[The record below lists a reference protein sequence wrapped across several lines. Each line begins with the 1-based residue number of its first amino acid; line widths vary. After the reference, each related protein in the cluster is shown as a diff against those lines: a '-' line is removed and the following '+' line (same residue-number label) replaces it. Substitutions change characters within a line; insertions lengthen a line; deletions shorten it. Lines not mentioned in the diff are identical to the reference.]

1 MKAPKT
7 NWPVGWPPPSTFT
20 ETWWRELKESL
31 AERGVDLDAPDSF
44 SEAQWQEVKETFA
57 ERGVDFDALRTLRPE
72 IKESLAERGVD
83 LDAEPVDQ
91 PFGPAQVLH
100 DAARAGTG
108 RRHPPTRR
116 AMKPAP
122 DIPSL
127 RYAYSEAQWREIK
140 ESLAER
146 GVNLDVERVD
156 DPYGPREWWGWDDYT
171 PRQRPMFDVLE
182 ELALYAKLAHGRK
195 WLTPKQYAGKLQ
207 EEVIALEKALSMIDP
222 TSVAP
227 GLPIDEVLDARVK
240 RRHALRAAMTME
252 IAERR
257 QYITKLEAE
266 GSSSKFNARTTFN
279 GYWDELAK
287 LWLKVTGS
295 AGPKRR
301 QRLRRFLLA
310 CTPPDLFPDM
320 TAQELGQ
327 KLGSFINNFLKSR

>member
-7 NWPVGWPPPSTFT
+7 MWPVGWPPPSTFT

-31 AERGVDLDAPDSF
+31 AQRGVDLDAPDSF
-44 SEAQWQEVKETFA
+44 SEAQWPEIKETFA
-57 ERGVDFDALRTLRPE
+57 ERGVDLDALLTRRRE
-72 IKESLAERGVD
+72 IKESLTERGVD
-83 LDAEPVDQ
+83 LDAETVDQ

-100 DAARAGTG
+100 DAAQAGTG
-108 RRHPPTRR
+108 RRHR
-116 AMKPAP
+116 AMRPAS
-122 DIPSL
+122 DIASL
-127 RYAYSEAQWREIK
+127 RYAYSETQWREIK

-156 DPYGPREWWGWDDYT
+156 DPCGPREWWGWDDYT
-171 PRQRPMFDVLE
+171 PPQRPMFDALE
-182 ELALYAKLAHGRK
+182 ELALYAKLAHGKR

-207 EEVIALEKALSMIDP
+207 EEVIALEKALAMIDP

-227 GLPIDEVLDARVK
+227 GLPTDDKLEARIN
-240 RRHALRAAMTME
+240 RRHALRAAMTLE

-257 QYITKLEAE
+257 QYIAKLEAE
-266 GSSSKFNARTTFN
+266 GSSSKYNARTTYN

-287 LWLKVTGS
+287 LWLKVTGN

-301 QRLRRFLLA
+301 QHLRRFLIA

-320 TAQELGQ
+320 AAQELGQ
-327 KLGSFINNFLKSR
+327 KLDSFINNFFKSR